1 MGDLPYK
8 NKMPLGID
16 DEFDYLEDSE
26 KESKE
31 AAEAPII
38 RGAKETS
45 EEDSMMPSE
54 DEEETAEEL
63 AEEEKELEEK
73 TEEET
78 KKQEKEK
85 KKPKRKFESSIFV
98 VKVTTNK
105 EDKALELIADKI
117 KKKKLDVYAIA
128 RPHGLR
134 GYIFLEAPDR
144 ENAEEAVFNLPY
156 VKGIIPKVISYEEI
170 KQMLEPVASEIK
182 IEKNDIVEI
191 ISEPFKKEK
200 AKVIRFDK
208 GKGEAVVSLLG
219 AAVPIPVTVKL
230 DNLRVIRREEAEE
243 LNSDA
248 ES

>member
-1 MGDLPYK
+1 MSIGL
-8 NKMPLGID
+8 D

-31 AAEAPII
+31 VADAPVI
-38 RGAKETS
+38 RGAKKASAKDSLMPSDS
-45 EEDSMMPSE
+45 EEEQTD
-54 DEEETAEEL
+54 AEI
-63 AEEEKELEEK
+63 A
-73 TEEET
+73 
-78 KKQEKEK
+78 KEK
-85 KKPKRKFESSIFV
+85 AEKAKEEAKPKKPKREFSSVIFV

-200 AKVIRFDK
+200 AKVVRFDK

-230 DNLRVIRREEAEE
+230 DNLRVIRREEEEE
-243 LNSDA
+243 LNSDVT
-248 ES
+248 ESNG